1 MHVIV
6 YSFEKKAKSTL
17 IPKNLSPDK
26 YTDMECVLKDDGCGI
41 CAPVLEINYGLV
53 KAPVNYNY
61 AWIEDFKRYYF
72 CKDWVFAEG
81 LWYGVLEE
89 DYLATWAED
98 IKNSNAYILR
108 AASAWNRYVADNM
121 YPVLAETVV
130 LSNEID
136 YPFRIGNPEHPKS
149 GGDFVIGINGFMF
162 EGSDSSP
169 MWGSTVYYV
178 MNWYNMQE
186 FMRRLLNTTD
196 WLEIDWTK
204 AEVFITEDLLKTLF
218 NPIQYIASC
227 VWVPTGVSGDRTT
240 DVSSIKF
247 GWWEMDLGARIL
259 ATQIPETYIES
270 IPIPKHPQSAERGEY
285 LNTAPYSTYQLHVP
299 PYGLID
305 IPADELL
312 GETELTIEWN
322 MDYMTGQGRIMVATS
337 KRFINLFNVMMGVP
351 IPVAQINSNPWEALE
366 GVSGFVTKQVNRID
380 SAINGAVGS
389 VLGGLKGGGGSIGSG
404 DVTTPTSGLSAFS
417 FISTP
422 VNLINE
428 TIGAIGDIAQSITPT
443 VQTLQG
449 APNGTLIGFAIE
461 SFVRLSGKFAKI
473 GQEDNERLGRPLCV
487 KMRIGDL
494 KGFVKTLGANVIFE
508 GNAVEHASV
517 NALLDSG
524 VFIE

>member
-26 YTDMECVLKDDGCGI
+26 YTEMDCVLKDDGCGI
-41 CAPVLEINYGLV
+41 CAPVLEINYGLI

-72 CKDWVFAEG
+72 CKDWVFVEG
-81 LWYGVLEE
+81 MWYGILEE

-98 IKNSNAYILR
+98 IKNSEAYILR

-121 YPVLAETVV
+121 YPILANTVV
-130 LSNEID
+130 VSNEID
-136 YPFRIGNPEHPKS
+136 YPFRIGS
-149 GGDFVIGINGFMF
+149 GGLPVSSGDFVLGINGYVYA
-162 EGSDSSP
+162 EGGNSP

-178 MNWYNMQE
+178 MSWQSLRN
-186 FMRRLLNTTD
+186 FMKLLLETTD
-196 WLEIDWTK
+196 WLKIDWKT
-204 AEVFITEDLLKTLF
+204 ADVFITNDILKTLF

-227 VWVPTGVSGDRTT
+227 VWIPNGVSADRTSDT
-240 DVSSIKF
+240 TTIKF
-247 GWWEMDLGARIL
+247 GWWEITQACRMLN
-259 ATQIPETYIES
+259 TQIPDTRIET
-270 IPIPKHPQSAERGEY
+270 IPIPKHPQSSDRGEY
-285 LNTAPYSTYQLHVP
+285 LNTSPYSTYQLHVP
-299 PYGLID
+299 PYGIVD

-312 GETELTIEWN
+312 GESELTVEWN
-322 MDYMTGQGRIMVATS
+322 VDYMTGQGRVMVATS
-337 KRFINLFNVMMGVP
+337 KRFINIFNVMMGVP

-366 GVSGFVTKQVNRID
+366 GVSGFVTKQVNRVD
-380 SAINGAVGS
+380 SAINGAVS
-389 VLGGLKGGGGSIGSG
+389 SMIGGLKGGGGALGAG
-404 DVTTPTSGLSAFS
+404 DVNTPTSGLSAFS
-417 FISTP
+417 LISAP
-422 VNLINE
+422 VNLIND
-428 TIGAIGDIAQSITPT
+428 TIGAIGDIAPSLTPT

-473 GQEDNERLGRPLCV
+473 AQEDRERLGRPLCV
-487 KMRIGDL
+487 KMRVGDL
-494 KGFVKTLGANVIFE
+494 KGFVKTLGANVVFE